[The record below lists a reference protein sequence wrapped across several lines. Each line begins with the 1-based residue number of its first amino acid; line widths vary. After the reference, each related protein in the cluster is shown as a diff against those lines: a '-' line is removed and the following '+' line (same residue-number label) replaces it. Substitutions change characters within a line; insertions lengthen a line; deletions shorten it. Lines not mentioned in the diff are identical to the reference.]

1 MSTAAYVLGSALL
14 LHAAYSS
21 FEHHQ
26 LAQALNS
33 LAAGA
38 LPYDIWLEVLVG
50 VVVFGVGAL
59 NSIENT
65 GFLSL
70 RSPDDNSVH
79 TSDNRF
85 LKHIEMKHAMRVLN
99 KIGVSEHEEFETRV
113 PFIDIRKKRA
123 EYAAWVAEKAD

>member
-1 MSTAAYVLGSALL
+1 MSSAAYILGTALL

-26 LAQALNS
+26 LSKALT
-33 LAAGA
+33 LASAGL

-50 VVVFGVGAL
+50 LVVFGIGAL

-70 RSPDDNSVH
+70 RSAEDNSVH
-79 TSDNRF
+79 TSDSRF
-85 LKHIEMKHAMRVLN
+85 MKHIEMKHAMRVLN
-99 KIGVSEHEEFETRV
+99 KIGISEHEEFETRV